1 VLILVQN
8 QLVVAGSNIMLEFE
22 PEQALNLTIM
32 RLGKDAYV
40 EMKYVVTL
48 GKLN

>member
-1 VLILVQN
+1 MKAVQN
-8 QLVVAGSNIMLEFE
+8 ILLDFE

-40 EMKYVVTL
+40 EMNYVVTL
-48 GKLN
+48 EMLN